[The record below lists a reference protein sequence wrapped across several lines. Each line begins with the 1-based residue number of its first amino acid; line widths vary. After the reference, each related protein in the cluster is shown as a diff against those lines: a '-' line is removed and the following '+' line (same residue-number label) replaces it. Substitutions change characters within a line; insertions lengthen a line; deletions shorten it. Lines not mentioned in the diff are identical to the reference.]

1 MSFVGLSVVEHQ
13 ILTNQAIIMG
23 FLHNTFLDKVSSLN
37 EEVYKGLYTCY
48 QATKEL
54 LYADNDFKAKWKPNE
69 KTERSSED

>member
-13 ILTNQAIIMG
+13 ILTNQAIIMC

-48 QATKEL
+48 QTTKGL
-54 LYADNDFKAKWKPNE
+54 LDTDNDFKANWNLKE
-69 KTERSSED
+69 RMERSSED